1 MAAAGRMRRRETLA
15 TARRRLA
22 GAVGAAARMV
32 WRRDDLTDKDQVVL
46 DLLCEALVR
55 VGELVRPRSV
65 DLGDA
70 PGHVHQLLGRL
81 AVLAQRPA
89 KKEWGKV
96 TPAGT
101 NHESAEAHITPVE
114 GTLELAY
121 DEFDWRDFDWY
132 FGKDGPIVEA
142 PTMRHSA
149 GSANE
154 GRPDP
159 SPEKDKGKGNQV
171 STTKARID
179 EWLAT
184 EFGHRAEVNDA
195 EGEQTLASDDELV
208 SLRSSEP
215 EALPLNMSELVD
227 FRVVDRRVP
236 VRVAPFSD
244 AILRFCCAGA
254 TVQGIVYQVERHYEY
269 SHWLKLHDGWIPI
282 DGSGF
287 RKLLEP
293 IASDSSSAVT
303 SETSRSSTPR
313 AATSTSTRRRSDV
326 FHEAGT

>member
-1 MAAAGRMRRRETLA
+1 MYVQKEQKVLVHPKPEEPKRDVLQKESDAVDEVQVEESEQKGLVHPEPDEPKRDVIQNESDTVDKLQVDENIKNADTD
-15 TARRRLA
+15 TVSTIAR
-22 GAVGAAARMV
+22 
-32 WRRDDLTDKDQVVL
+32 D
-46 DLLCEALVR
+46 
-55 VGELVRPRSV
+55 
-65 DLGDA
+65 
-70 PGHVHQLLGRL
+70 
-81 AVLAQRPA
+81 
-89 KKEWGKV
+89 
-96 TPAGT
+96 
-101 NHESAEAHITPVE
+101 
-114 GTLELAY
+114 

-326 FHEAGT
+326 FHEAGA